1 MKTFSNSIR
10 ILFVFGVLVL
20 TNSCSAKEQ
29 VPPDDDSIDQEE
41 VLVQETANSEETE
54 EINAELPE
62 IIGTSWSLMSIYE
75 KGTEPVFLRIYPE
88 FLFCKNGRW
97 ELLSLTNSQGQ
108 MGTYTIDG
116 DRLTTVND
124 GADNLT
130 ANYKIT
136 WNEADQYMELDN
148 GELIFRM
155 RFRAIAKC

>member
-1 MKTFSNSIR
+1 MKSFSKAIR
-10 ILFVFGVLVL
+10 MLFVFGVVVL
-20 TNSCSAKEQ
+20 TYACAAKEQ
-29 VPPDDDSIDQEE
+29 VPPDDVIINEE
-41 VLVQETANSEETE
+41 IIVQETANSEETE

-62 IIGTSWSLMSIYE
+62 IIGTSWSLMSIYG
-75 KGTEPVFLRIYPE
+75 KGTEPVFLRIFPE

-124 GADNLT
+124 GSDNLT
-130 ANYKIT
+130 ANYTIT
-136 WNEADQYMELDN
+136 WNEAGQYMELDN